1 MSLKILRRLKYDNAT
16 IRKVTK
22 LVKWHDTQV
31 RMTEPAVRK
40 AIVNVGEDLFPLLI
54 EVKQA
59 DLLAQSTYMREEKQ
73 EKIDRIREM
82 YEGIVERGDC
92 LSLKTLAV
100 NGSDLVGLG
109 IKPGREVGDI
119 LEQMFEEV
127 LDVPSHNDR
136 EYLISRFVQA

>member
-1 MSLKILRRLKYDNAT
+1 
-16 IRKVTK
+16 
-22 LVKWHDTQV
+22 
-31 RMTEPAVRK
+31 MTEPAVRR

-92 LSLKTLAV
+92 LSLKTLTV

>member
-1 MSLKILRRLKYDNAT
+1 MTGELFAAIDVGSYEMALKILRRLKYDNAT

-31 RMTEPAVRK
+31 RMTEPAVRR

-73 EKIDRIREM
+73 EKI
-82 YEGIVERGDC
+82 
-92 LSLKTLAV
+92 LQTL
-100 NGSDLVGLG
+100 GYTRD
-109 IKPGREVGDI
+109 
-119 LEQMFEEV
+119 Q
-127 LDVPSHNDR
+127 
-136 EYLISRFVQA
+136 